1 MNWREAKGRAALR
14 TAVVVALSFSAGM
27 SSAVCGAEDGGAIAL
42 RYAPKEGQVLKYKG
56 STTSEAFFQ
65 GNEFMN
71 VHSDIVEISLVKMT
85 EDGKYD
91 VKLNYLESSDKRGMA
106 GSALS
111 DYEGPVRP
119 MGHAIEIT
127 VDAMGK
133 VHAANGLL
141 PGLRRGKPTTDYVEK
156 WFAPLPSDTLTQG
169 AVWTM
174 EFPEKDEEQAQEGAG
189 KAENEPSEDEASGLV
204 GTIRFELKKIEKKD
218 GIEVAQIE
226 FKGALELHTKSE
238 RGRLDGEVKVDGKA
252 KIAIDG
258 GYIVEY
264 ESARDMKGKVVS
276 EDEFSGKETE
286 NDVQQTEYVQVK
298 LQK

>member
-1 MNWREAKGRAALR
+1 
-14 TAVVVALSFSAGM
+14 
-27 SSAVCGAEDGGAIAL
+27 
-42 RYAPKEGQVLKYKG
+42 
-56 STTSEAFFQ
+56 
-65 GNEFMN
+65 
-71 VHSDIVEISLVKMT
+71 
-85 EDGKYD
+85 
-91 VKLNYLESSDKRGMA
+91 
-106 GSALS
+106 
-111 DYEGPVRP
+111 
-119 MGHAIEIT
+119 
-127 VDAMGK
+127 
-133 VHAANGLL
+133 
-141 PGLRRGKPTTDYVEK
+141 
-156 WFAPLPSDTLTQG
+156 
-169 AVWTM
+169 M

-189 KAENEPSEDEASGLV
+189 NAENEPSEDEASGLV

-226 FKGALELHTKSE
+226 FKGDLELHTKSE

-264 ESARDMKGKVVS
+264 ESSKDMKGKVVS